1 MTMFN
6 FRPGAG
12 AVVAADSKN
21 AVAAVDDA
29 LLNSVRMYASIIEA
43 TSSSDLPASQSQ
55 KLLASMT
62 ESLNSVVKGRGE
74 MVATI
79 KHLAAIKAQSNF
91 APENFGCPDTWPATA
106 TATLPAETRRAPRAE
121 TVRA

>member
-1 MTMFN
+1 MFN

-43 TSSSDLPASQSQ
+43 TTRSDLPANQSQ

-79 KHLAAIKAQSNF
+79 RHLAAIKAQSNF
-91 APENFGCPDTWPATA
+91 APDNYGCPEGWDVLAGAAPAGEKRQIA
-106 TATLPAETRRAPRAE
+106 KLEPTRA
-121 TVRA
+121 